1 MTKPTVSY
9 RRIDQLKAI
18 AFDRGFTNEDAR
30 QFGKLS
36 KTATWEA
43 LLELYLVDGES
54 LDTVLD
60 VPLDTVLGSVDAV
73 PELLDTATVDT
84 VDAVLDIPLDTG
96 ETVANS
102 RKQSDCL
109 YTLTAPLDTVLGSVD
124 AVPELLDTATV
135 DSVDAVPE
143 LLDTVPEVIQTVA
156 SSRKQFDCL
165 YTLTAP
171 LDAVLESVDTLDWTN
186 DGSFPVCGFTRQNS
200 TSFLDWVDLGQLIAL
215 ILASTGVFVLA
226 MSMWRQI
233 NPLNLFPS
241 PVRINIQ
248 IGTKL

>member
-1 MTKPTVSY
+1 MTKPIVSY

-18 AFDRGFTNEDAR
+18 AFDCGFTNEDAR

-43 LLELYLVDGES
+43 LLELYLVNRET

-60 VPLDTVLGSVDAV
+60 LPLDSVGTT
-73 PELLDTATVDT
+73 PESH
-84 VDAVLDIPLDTG
+84 DTG
-96 ETVANS
+96 ETVASS

-109 YTLTAPLDTVLGSVD
+109 YTFTKPLDTVLD
-124 AVPELLDTATV
+124 LPL
-135 DSVDAVPE
+135 DSVDVVDTAVGTTPD
-143 LLDTVPEVIQTVA
+143 LLRVDGCV
-156 SSRKQFDCL
+156 D
-165 YTLTAP
+165 
-171 LDAVLESVDTLDWTN
+171 SVDTLDWTN

-200 TSFLDWVDLGQLIAL
+200 TFLDWVDFGQLIAL
-215 ILASTGVFVLA
+215 VLASAGVFVLA